1 MHTLKRLSR
10 PRRTLL
16 LAGLA
21 VLAGGCQAMYFLTD
35 PDQQKDVKAEYS
47 KIGDRKIAV
56 VVWADQ
62 ATIDMY
68 PQARKHVAKAVA
80 YYIAKNLPKARL
92 VEPDEVEA
100 IQARG
105 NDWEGW
111 SCKQLAERLKC
122 ELILRID
129 LLDYTTRAGDA
140 RELRKGRVRGT
151 MHLYDVN
158 HGEGRD
164 SVFQSDALVTYPPG
178 SIHGVPD
185 MDDEQ
190 MFHETVDLFGQTVAR
205 KFYDHSESLRGPEK
219 R

>member
-1 MHTLKRLSR
+1 MRISNR
-10 PRRTLL
+10 PVLVWPVLL
-16 LAGLA
+16 LGAA
-21 VLAGGCQAMYFLTD
+21 VGAGGCQAMYFMTD
-35 PDQQKDVKAEYS
+35 PDQQKQVKAEYS
-47 KIGDRKIAV
+47 KIGDRKMAV

-68 PQARKHVAKAVA
+68 PRARMHVAKAVV
-80 YYIAKNLPKARL
+80 YYLSKNVPKARL
-92 VEPDEVEA
+92 VEPEEVEA

-105 NDWEGW
+105 RDWEGW
-111 SCKQLAERLKC
+111 SNRQLAEKLQC
-122 ELILRID
+122 DLILRID
-129 LLDYTTRAGDA
+129 LLDYTTRAGGA

-151 MHLYDVN
+151 LHLYDVAQD
-158 HGEGRD
+158 EGRE
-164 SVFQSDALVTYPPG
+164 SVYQSEVAVTYPPG

-185 MDDEQ
+185 LDDDQ